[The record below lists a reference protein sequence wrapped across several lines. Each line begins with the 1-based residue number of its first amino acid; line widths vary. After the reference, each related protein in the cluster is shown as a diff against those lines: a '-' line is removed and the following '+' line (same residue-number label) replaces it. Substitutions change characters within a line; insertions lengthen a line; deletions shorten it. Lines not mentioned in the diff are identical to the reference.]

1 VPIILITMTEI
12 TLDQARAI
20 ARLRR
25 RHPGSEVVVHDR
37 PHDLI
42 LEVRRGRR
50 IVALERFG
58 ADGSVSGPRPLGL
71 ALAA

>member
-1 VPIILITMTEI
+1 MVVMTEI

-25 RHPGSEVVVHDR
+25 RHPGCAVVVHDR
-37 PHDLI
+37 PHDII
-42 LEVRRGRR
+42 LEVRRGQRT
-50 IVALERFG
+50 VALERLG
-58 ADGSVSGPRPLGL
+58 EDGSVTGPQPLGL

>member
-1 VPIILITMTEI
+1 MISDMTEI

-25 RHPGSEVVVHDR
+25 RHPGCAVVVHAR
-37 PHDLI
+37 AHDLI
-42 LEVRRGRR
+42 LEVRDGRR
-50 IVALERFG
+50 IVALERLG
-58 ADGSVSGPRPLGL
+58 EDGSVSGPQPVSL

>member
-1 VPIILITMTEI
+1 MTEI

-25 RHPGSEVVVHDR
+25 RHPGCAVVVHDR
-37 PHDLI
+37 PHDII

-50 IVALERFG
+50 TVALERLG
-58 ADGSVSGPRPLGL
+58 EDGSVSGPQPLGL

>member
-1 VPIILITMTEI
+1 MVVMTEI

-25 RHPGSEVVVHDR
+25 RHPGCAVVVHDR
-37 PHDLI
+37 PHDII

-50 IVALERFG
+50 TVALERLG
-58 ADGSVSGPRPLGL
+58 EDGSVSGPQPLGL

>member
-1 VPIILITMTEI
+1 MVIAMTEI
-12 TLDQARAI
+12 TLDQAREI

-25 RHPGSEVVVHDR
+25 RHPGCDVVIHDR

-42 LEVRRGRR
+42 LEVRSGRR

-58 ADGSVSGPRPLGL
+58 EDGSVSGPRPL

>member
-1 VPIILITMTEI
+1 MILVMTEI
-12 TLDQARAI
+12 TLDQARAV

-25 RHPGSEVVVHDR
+25 RHPGCSIVVHDR

-42 LEVRRGRR
+42 LEVRDGRR
-50 IVALERFG
+50 IVALERL
-58 ADGSVSGPRPLGL
+58 AEDGSVSGPQPLAL

>member
-1 VPIILITMTEI
+1 MIGGMTEI

-25 RHPGSEVVVHDR
+25 RHPGCDIVVHDR

-42 LEVRRGRR
+42 LEVRCGRR
-50 IVALERFG
+50 IVALERLG
-58 ADGSVSGPRPLGL
+58 EDGSVSGPQSLGL
-71 ALAA
+71 ARAA

>member
-1 VPIILITMTEI
+1 MPIISDMTEI

-25 RHPGSEVVVHDR
+25 RHPGCDVVVHDR

-42 LEVRRGRR
+42 LEVRDGRR
-50 IVALERFG
+50 IVALERLG
-58 ADGSVSGPRPLGL
+58 EDGSVSGPRPLL
-71 ALAA
+71 LAA

>member
-1 VPIILITMTEI
+1 MILGMTEI
-12 TLDQARAI
+12 TLDQARAV

-25 RHPGSEVVVHDR
+25 RHPGCAVVVHDR

-42 LEVRRGRR
+42 LEVRDGRR
-50 IVALERFG
+50 IVALERLG
-58 ADGSVSGPRPLGL
+58 ADGSVSGPQPLAF